1 MRSALLMA
9 AALLLPATAAWAE
22 VGKRYPSEKRVIT
35 DAVTS
40 RPLTLLTSGAVGDAK
55 IYPTHPQWAKD
66 GVNIVFR
73 SGERAG
79 APQIFAVN
87 ETTGDIVQLTE
98 GPGVDI
104 GSINVARLSNRV
116 FYLRNSDTGQTLKSI
131 DLTALLVD
139 SKAGK
144 LKAEGYETSHG
155 DLPAGFI
162 NAGGFTLD
170 ADEKTA
176 YFGFD
181 QEKAPPR
188 PLGGPV
194 PQVPGGILAMD
205 ITTGKTRTV
214 VTSEFRMGHVQ
225 ANPFKPGEILYCW
238 ETGGDAPQRMW
249 IVNADGTGN
258 REVFKESP
266 DDWVTHEQFADA
278 DHVIFNL
285 LGHTPTLSQRPT
297 GIMVVSLRTG
307 EVENLGQMP
316 FSSKARS
323 FWHNGVTYDG
333 RLAAGD
339 TFNGDL
345 YLIDRASGERKLLS
359 TGHFMKPDHLHPSF
373 SADNTRLLVQSGLLT
388 EGRKLSLIVIPV
400 N

>member
-1 MRSALLMA
+1 MRSVLLMA
-9 AALLLPATAAWAE
+9 AMIAALATPALAE
-22 VGKRYPSEKRVIT
+22 VGKRYPSEKRVIA
-35 DAVTS
+35 DAITG

-66 GVNIVFR
+66 GVNIIFR
-73 SGERAG
+73 SSERAG
-79 APQIFAVN
+79 SPQIFAVN
-87 ETTGDIVQLTE
+87 EQTGDIVQLTD

-116 FYLRNSDTGQTLKSI
+116 FYLRKGDTPTLKSI
-131 DLTALLVD
+131 DLTALLAD
-139 SKAGK
+139 SKAGT
-144 LKAEGYETSHG
+144 LKAEGYETIHG
-155 DLPAGFI
+155 TLPDGFI

-188 PLGGPV
+188 AQGGPV

-205 ITTGKTRTV
+205 IATGTTRTV
-214 VTSEFRMGHVQ
+214 INSKFRMGHVQ

-285 LGHTPTLSQRPT
+285 LGHTAKLSQRAT
-297 GIMVVSLRTG
+297 GIMVINLRTG
-307 EVENLGQMP
+307 DIENLGQMP
-316 FSSKARS
+316 FKSKARS
-323 FWHNGVTYDG
+323 FWHNAVTYDG
-333 RLAAGD
+333 RYAAGD

-345 YLIDRASGERKLLS
+345 YLIDRASGERRLLS
-359 TGHFMKPDHLHPSF
+359 TGHRMRPDHLHPSF

-388 EGRKLSLIVIPV
+388 DGKKLSLIVIPI

>member
-1 MRSALLMA
+1 MRAHLLLAAAAMALLA
-9 AALLLPATAAWAE
+9 SPALAE
-22 VGKRYPSEKRVIT
+22 VGKRYPSEKRIVP
-35 DAVTS
+35 DAVTN

-66 GVNIVFR
+66 GINIIFR

-79 APQIFAVN
+79 SPQIFAVN
-87 ETTGDIVQLTE
+87 ETTGDIVQLTD

-104 GSINVARLSNRV
+104 GSINMARLSNRV
-116 FYLRNSDTGQTLKSI
+116 FYLRKGETQELKSI
-131 DLTALLVD
+131 DLTALLAD

-144 LKAEGYETSHG
+144 LQASGYETSHG
-155 DLPAGFI
+155 VLPTGFI

-188 PLGGPV
+188 PQGGPV

-205 ITTGKTRTV
+205 IATGKTRTV
-214 VTSEFRMGHVQ
+214 VKSEFRMGHVQ
-225 ANPFKPGEILYCW
+225 ANPVKPGEILYCW

-285 LGHTPTLSQRPT
+285 LGHTAKLAQRPT
-297 GIMVVSLRTG
+297 GIMVVNLRTG
-307 EVENLGQMP
+307 EVENLGQVP
-316 FSSKARS
+316 FTSKARS

-345 YLIDRASGERKLLS
+345 YLIDRSNGERKLLS
-359 TGHFMKPDHLHPSF
+359 TGHWMKPDHLHPSF

-388 EGRKLSLIVIPV
+388 DGRKLSLIVIPI

>member
-1 MRSALLMA
+1 MRSGLLI
-9 AALLLPATAAWAE
+9 TAAFISALAMPAFAE
-22 VGKRYPSEKRVIT
+22 VGKRYPPEKRIVP
-35 DAVTS
+35 DAVTG
-40 RPLTLLTSGAVGDAK
+40 RPLTLLTSGVVSDAK

-66 GVNIVFR
+66 GVNIIFR

-79 APQIFAVN
+79 SPQIFAVN
-87 ETTGDIVQLTE
+87 ETTGDIVQLTD

-116 FYLRNSDTGQTLKSI
+116 FYLRKGETPTLQSI
-131 DLTALLVD
+131 DLTALLAD

-144 LKAEGYETSHG
+144 LKAGGYETTHG
-155 DLPAGFI
+155 KLPESFI

-170 ADEKTA
+170 ADEKSA

-181 QEKAPPR
+181 KEKAPPR
-188 PLGGPV
+188 VQGGPV

-205 ITTGKTRTV
+205 IATGQTRTV
-214 VTSEFRMGHVQ
+214 ITSEFRMGHVQ
-225 ANPFKPGEILYCW
+225 ANPIKPGEILYCW

-258 REVFKESP
+258 REVFKEAP
-266 DDWVTHEQFADA
+266 EDWVTHEQFADA

-285 LGHTPTLSQRPT
+285 LGHTEKLSRRPT
-297 GIMVVSLRTG
+297 GIVIVSLRTG
-307 EVENLGQMP
+307 EVENLGQLP
-316 FSSKARS
+316 FKSKGRS

-333 RLAAGD
+333 RHVAAD
-339 TFNGDL
+339 DFNGDL
-345 YLIDRASGERKLLS
+345 YLIDRSTGARTLLS
-359 TGHFMKPDHLHPSF
+359 TGHRMKPDHLHPSF

-388 EGRKLSLIVIPV
+388 DGKKLSLIVVPI

>member
-1 MRSALLMA
+1 MRSILLMA
-9 AALLLPATAAWAE
+9 AALSMLAAPALAE
-22 VGKRYPSEKRVIT
+22 VGKRYPSEKRIIA
-35 DAVTS
+35 DATTG

-55 IYPTHPQWAKD
+55 IYPTHPQWAHD
-66 GVNIVFR
+66 GVNIIFR

-79 APQIFAVN
+79 SPQIFAVN
-87 ETTGDIVQLTE
+87 EQTGDIVQLTD

-116 FYLRNSDTGQTLKSI
+116 FYLRKGATQALKSI
-131 DLTALLVD
+131 DLTALLAD

-144 LKAEGYETSHG
+144 LKAAGYETSHG
-155 DLPAGFI
+155 TLPAGFI

-181 QEKAPPR
+181 QETAPPR
-188 PLGGPV
+188 PQGGPV

-205 ITTGKTRTV
+205 IATGSIRTV
-214 VTSEFRMGHVQ
+214 VESTFRMGHVQ

-249 IVNADGTGN
+249 AVNADGTGN

-285 LGHTPTLSQRPT
+285 LGHTAKLAQRPT
-297 GIMVVSLRTG
+297 GIMVVNLRTG
-307 EVENLGQMP
+307 EVENLGQVP
-316 FSSKARS
+316 FTSKARS

-333 RLAAGD
+333 RYAAGD

-345 YLIDRASGERKLLS
+345 YLIDRSNGERKLLS
-359 TGHFMKPDHLHPSF
+359 TGHWMKPDHLHPSF
-373 SADNTRLLVQSGLLT
+373 SADNMRLLVQSGLLT
-388 EGRKLSLIVIPV
+388 DGKKLSLIVVPI